1 MSNQEKLI
9 NMANTL
15 DESTLG
21 SIVSLAENY
30 LHHLEEVLD
39 DAYCAK
45 LLEES
50 RNDPESRE
58 FSSFDDFVRELRGAS
73 K

>member
-1 MSNQEKLI
+1 
-9 NMANTL
+9 MANTL

-30 LHHLEEVLD
+30 LYHLEEVLD
-39 DAYCAK
+39 DADCTK

-50 RNDPESRE
+50 RNDPESHE
-58 FSSFDDFVRELRGAS
+58 FSSFDDFVRELRGTTE
-73 K
+73 